1 MLRVLHTN
9 SSEAT
14 PAARSGARI
23 YEMVMKVTLRPINLF
38 YLAVLLTCVFADVS
52 AAQAPP
58 KGTFK
63 IAIVDMNS
71 ALNNSEAGKRGKKIL
86 LADKD
91 QMEDALKA
99 QEADLKQ
106 KIDDLKN
113 NLLLNEQARNARET
127 ELRELD
133 RKLRDAVQKAQ
144 KDLQEKERRYTE
156 VIFSEIKTVIGLVAR
171 DDKFDFVLE
180 KSASQV
186 ILFTEMQ
193 MTDITEKV
201 IAKYNAIQ
209 GGK

>member
-1 MLRVLHTN
+1 
-9 SSEAT
+9 
-14 PAARSGARI
+14 
-23 YEMVMKVTLRPINLF
+23 MKVKLRPIRPF
-38 YLAVLLTCVFADVS
+38 CLAALLACAFTNVS
-52 AAQAPP
+52 AAADPP
-58 KGTFK
+58 KGNFK

-71 ALNNSEAGKRGKKIL
+71 ALNNSEAGKRSKKIL

-144 KDLQEKERRYTE
+144 KDLQEKERRYTD
-156 VIFSEIKTVIGLVAR
+156 VIFTEIKTVIGLVAR
-171 DDKFDFVLE
+171 DEKFDFVLE
-180 KSASQV
+180 RSASQV
-186 ILFTEMQ
+186 ILFTELQ
-193 MTDITEKV
+193 LTDITEKV